1 MKKTRRIVFM
11 LAIVF
16 MACSFLTACTS
27 MADNPI
33 DIIRDAYGDT
43 EYSISFNSEGMDEA
57 IESVQ
62 YTANSIPKLP
72 TPTRLGYIFEGW
84 YFDREYTLPYSDTYL
99 LLYMCDV
106 TLYAKWSQEEM
117 VQSGIYEISFSA
129 SIVEGSERNKGAL
142 VDEYGYVDFA
152 MQLLRKKRI

>member
-84 YFDREYTLPYSDTYL
+84 YFDREAVS
-99 LLYMCDV
+99 
-106 TLYAKWSQEEM
+106 
-117 VQSGIYEISFSA
+117 
-129 SIVEGSERNKGAL
+129 
-142 VDEYGYVDFA
+142 
-152 MQLLRKKRI
+152 